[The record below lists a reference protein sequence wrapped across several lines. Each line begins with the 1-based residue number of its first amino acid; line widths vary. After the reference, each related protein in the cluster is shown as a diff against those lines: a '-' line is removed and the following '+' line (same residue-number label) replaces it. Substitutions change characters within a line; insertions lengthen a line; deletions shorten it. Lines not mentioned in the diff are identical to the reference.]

1 MKAKENNR
9 RQQFLKFNELDL
21 IPELLAAVHSMGFEE
36 TTPIQG
42 QTIPLALN
50 GQDVIGQAQTGTG
63 KTAAFGLPMLQ
74 KIDLS
79 KRVVQ
84 GLVIAPTRELAIQT
98 QEEIFRLSKEKRARV
113 TCVYGGA
120 DIGRQIKQIK
130 NGAQIVVG
138 TPGRMLDLIRRKAL
152 KLHEVETLVLDEAD
166 EMLNMGF
173 IEDIESII
181 SETPADRQ
189 TLLFSATMPD
199 PIKRIGE
206 RFMKEPTTVRIKTK
220 TLSAA
225 TIEQYFT
232 KARDN
237 EKFDIMTRLIDVQN
251 PTSAIMFARTKKR
264 VDEIAKGLE
273 MRGYVAEGIHGDLS
287 QGKRMSVLRDFKK
300 GAIDILVATDVA
312 ARGLDVTG
320 LTHVYNYDIPQ
331 DPESYVH
338 RIGRTGRAGEEGVSV
353 TFVTPSEM
361 GYLRTIEN
369 LTKQPITPLRPPT
382 NDQALE
388 SQLQTAM
395 DDIQKSIDENGLA
408 RYKNAAEKLLS
419 SYSAEDLAAALVKSM
434 IKDSTEVPVQISPQ
448 RPLPNKDR
456 GRKGKGNYSNRRR
469 GSNSSNRSGGNRNY
483 KGKGRSGDNKGG
495 GRGGSR
501 RRSNKSSK

>member
-1 MKAKENNR
+1 M
-9 RQQFLKFNELDL
+9 KFNELDL
-21 IPELLAAVHSMGFEE
+21 IPELLTAVKSMGFEE
-36 TTPIQG
+36 TTPIQA
-42 QTIPLALN
+42 QTIPLALD
-50 GQDVIGQAQTGTG
+50 GKDVIGQAQTGTG

-98 QEEIFRLSKEKRARV
+98 QEEIFRLSREKRARV

-130 NGAQIVVG
+130 GGAQIVVG

-152 KLHEVETLVLDEAD
+152 RLNQVETLVLDEAD

-173 IEDIESII
+173 IEDIEAII
-181 SETPADRQ
+181 SEVPENRQ

-206 RFMKEPTTVRIKTK
+206 RFMKQPETVRIKTK

-225 TIEQYFT
+225 TIDQYFT

-264 VDEIAKGLE
+264 VDELSKGLE
-273 MRGYVAEGIHGDLS
+273 MRGYVAEGIHGDLT

-300 GAIDILVATDVA
+300 GSIDILVATDVA

-338 RIGRTGRAGEEGVSV
+338 RIGRTGRAGEEGVAV

-369 LTKQPITPLRPPT
+369 LTKQPMTPLRPPT
-382 NDQALE
+382 NDEALE

-395 DDIQKSIDENGLA
+395 ADIEKSIAENGLIK
-408 RYKNAAEKLLS
+408 YQNAAEKLLT

-434 IKDSTEVPVQISPQ
+434 VKDPTDVPVQISPQ
-448 RPLPNKDR
+448 RPLPSKDR
-456 GRKGKGNYSNRRR
+456 GRKGRGKGKGNYSNRRK
-469 GSNSSNRSGGNRNY
+469 NNRSGNRNY
-483 KGKGRSGDNKGG
+483 SGKKRSGDKGG
-495 GRGGSR
+495 RRSN
-501 RRSNKSSK
+501 RRSNKK